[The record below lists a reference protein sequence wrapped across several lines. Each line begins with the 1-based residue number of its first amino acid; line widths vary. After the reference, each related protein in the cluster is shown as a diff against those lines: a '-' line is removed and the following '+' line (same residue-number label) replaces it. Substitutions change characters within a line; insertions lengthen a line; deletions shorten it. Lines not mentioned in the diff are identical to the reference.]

1 MPLYVEFLIAQKRN
15 PELNTMMHDLQT
27 ETMESFKRVFKND
40 WEWLYSSNEVH
51 FFTDYM
57 NALILASNILEARE
71 NFKKNR
77 RYLEDMIV
85 YLFKQ
90 GKEKDNGGL

>member
-1 MPLYVEFLIAQKRN
+1 MIGNGYIALMK
-15 PELNTMMHDLQT
+15 
-27 ETMESFKRVFKND
+27 FI
-40 WEWLYSSNEVH
+40 

>member
-1 MPLYVEFLIAQKRN
+1 
-15 PELNTMMHDLQT
+15 
-27 ETMESFKRVFKND
+27 
-40 WEWLYSSNEVH
+40 
-51 FFTDYM
+51 M